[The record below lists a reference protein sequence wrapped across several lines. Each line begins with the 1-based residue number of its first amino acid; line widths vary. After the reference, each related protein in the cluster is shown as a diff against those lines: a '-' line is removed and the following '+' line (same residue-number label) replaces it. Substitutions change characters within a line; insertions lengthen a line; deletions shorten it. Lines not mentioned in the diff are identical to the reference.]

1 MIINFKSKFAKDI
14 YDGNAISKLRKFPK
28 QLTGKTLRLLDQLN
42 IVTQIN
48 ELLIP
53 PSNHLEKLKGD
64 LSGYWGLRINRQW
77 RIIFQWDGKDISNID
92 ILDYH

>member
-1 MIINFKSKFAKDI
+1 MIINFKSKFAQNI
-14 YDGNAISKLRKFPK
+14 YDGNSTTKSRQFPS
-28 QLTGKTLRLLDQLN
+28 QLIGKTSRLLDQLN
-42 IVTQIN
+42 IVKQVD

-64 LSGYWGLRINRQW
+64 LSGYWSLRINRQW
-77 RIIFQWDGKDISNID
+77 RIIFQWDGKDASNVD

>member
-1 MIINFKSKFAKDI
+1 MIINFKSKFAQDI
-14 YDGNAISKLRKFPK
+14 YDGSSTTKSRKFPN
-28 QLTGKTLRLLDQLN
+28 QLIGKTSRLLDQLN
-42 IVTQIN
+42 IIKQID

-64 LSGYWGLRINRQW
+64 LSGYWSLRINRQW
-77 RIIFQWDGKDISNID
+77 RVIFQWDGKDASNVD

>member
-1 MIINFKSKFAKDI
+1 MITNFKSKFAQDI
-14 YDGNAISKLRKFPK
+14 YDGSKTAKSRKFSKP
-28 QLTGKTLRLLDQLN
+28 LIGKTLRLLDQLN
-42 IVTQIN
+42 IVSQID

-64 LSGYWGLRINRQW
+64 LSGYWSLRINRQW
-77 RIIFQWDGKDISNID
+77 RIIFQWDGKDVSNVD